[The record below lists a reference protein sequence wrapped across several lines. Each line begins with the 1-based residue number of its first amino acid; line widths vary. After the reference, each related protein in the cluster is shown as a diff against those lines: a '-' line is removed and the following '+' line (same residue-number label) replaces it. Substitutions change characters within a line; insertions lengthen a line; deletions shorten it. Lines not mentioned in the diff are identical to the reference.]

1 MVSSKEVEQQLK
13 SVKRN
18 KATGLDDLKPGLIK
32 DPAELI
38 SAPLVHL
45 INLSLRTSTFP
56 TDWKVAK
63 VIPIHKSGAHS
74 NPDHYRPISMLP
86 VISKIIEK
94 TIHRQLIT
102 FLDKNHLLTKF
113 QFGFRPKLSS
123 EYAAIILLDSIRNNV
138 DKYKLF
144 GAIFVNLSKA
154 FDTVSHA
161 TLLDKLPLYGI
172 EGKEIE

>member
-1 MVSSKEVEQQLK
+1 
-13 SVKRN
+13 
-18 KATGLDDLKPGLIK
+18 
-32 DPAELI
+32 
-38 SAPLVHL
+38 
-45 INLSLRTSTFP
+45 
-56 TDWKVAK
+56 
-63 VIPIHKSGAHS
+63 
-74 NPDHYRPISMLP
+74 MLP

-113 QFGFRPKLSS
+113 QFGFRPKLSL

-161 TLLDKLPLYGI
+161 ILLDKLPLYGI